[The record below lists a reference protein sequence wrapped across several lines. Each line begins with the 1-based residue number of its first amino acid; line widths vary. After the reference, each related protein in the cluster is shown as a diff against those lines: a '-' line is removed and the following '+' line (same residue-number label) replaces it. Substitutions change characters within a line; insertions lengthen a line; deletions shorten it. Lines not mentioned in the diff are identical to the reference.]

1 MDIITADP
9 VHRRPQGSN
18 QFNQFSK
25 TSSLLKMADA
35 FLVAQFAAGK
45 VPSFLPK
52 KNLY

>member
-1 MDIITADP
+1 
-9 VHRRPQGSN
+9 
-18 QFNQFSK
+18 
-25 TSSLLKMADA
+25 MADA